1 MNFLRESG
9 MEPEVNQEAAERQQL
24 KSEIDQE
31 RQSIHTRIQ
40 ERLAS
45 PDTDTDTDALES
57 YLGVLDELD
66 QKIDAG
72 EPLESIKQMHQE
84 RVAQIQARV
93 DSPEQDLP
101 KAA

>member
-1 MNFLRESG
+1 MNESG
-9 MEPEVNQEAAERQQL
+9 MESRVNPEAAERQQL
-24 KSEIDQE
+24 KSEIAQE
-31 RQSIHTRIQ
+31 RQSIHIRIQ
-40 ERLAS
+40 EKLAS

-72 EPLESIKQMHQE
+72 EPLEAIKQLHHE
-84 RVAQIQARV
+84 RVTKIQAAV